1 LQLSCYLSPKTRF
14 DLYHCWNHVTGDA
27 VLGRA
32 KEGAHQG
39 DGLEAMPGVD
49 HVVAGRVRDYAVPV
63 DPVVLGSRGQVTH
76 YLITISHRDPSMHL
90 VT

>member
-1 LQLSCYLSPKTRF
+1 
-14 DLYHCWNHVTGDA
+14 
-27 VLGRA
+27 
-32 KEGAHQG
+32 
-39 DGLEAMPGVD
+39 MPGVD

-76 YLITISHRDPSMHL
+76 YLITISHRDPPMHL